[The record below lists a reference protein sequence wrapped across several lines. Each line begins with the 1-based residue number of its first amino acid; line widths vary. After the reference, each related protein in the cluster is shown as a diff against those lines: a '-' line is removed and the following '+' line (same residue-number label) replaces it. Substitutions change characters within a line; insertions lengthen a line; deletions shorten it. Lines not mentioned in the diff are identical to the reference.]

1 MTCDFTSELLLPVT
15 CAAAKSNCELRLEI
29 YTKIGNFF
37 EQTEI
42 KIRNYLITEIRIWTQ
57 IIVRENWNKN

>member
-42 KIRNYLITEIRIWTQ
+42 KIRNYLITEIRI
-57 IIVRENWNKN
+57 